1 MGPAKKAGGRAGG
14 RHRFV
19 YGPVPSR
26 RLGFSLG
33 VDILPYKTCSLDC
46 VYCQLGATG
55 RTTNRRRAY
64 FSVREVLAQVR
75 EALRTGRRV
84 DHITFSGSGEPT
96 LNKNLGRLIRG
107 IKKMTDTPV
116 AVLTNGTLLSRKDVR
131 SDLMAADIVVPS
143 LDAATAQLFR
153 AVNRPYPSLD
163 AARMVEALA
172 RFRKEFPGRIWLEV
186 MLIKGVNDTPAHVRA
201 VRDAIA
207 VIRPDRVQLNTV
219 VRPPAEASARP
230 LSPRELGRI
239 ARAIGGGAEV
249 VADFGPRR
257 GSGDEADLG
266 EAIVAMAK
274 RRPVTAEDISAS
286 LATHRD
292 EVLKAAG
299 RLLRSG
305 RIRLV
310 RHGGKTFYEAA

>member
-1 MGPAKKAGGRAGG
+1 MGAGKKAGGGASA
-14 RHRFV
+14 RHCFV

-75 EALRTGRRV
+75 DALRAGRRV

-96 LNKNLGRLIRG
+96 LNNNLGRLIRG

-131 SDLMAADIVVPS
+131 ADLMAADIVVPS
-143 LDAATAQLFR
+143 LDAATAPLFR
-153 AVNRPYPSLD
+153 AVNRPHPSLD
-163 AARMVEALA
+163 AARMVEGLA
-172 RFRKEFPGRIWLEV
+172 RFRKEFQGRIWLEV
-186 MLIKGVNDTPAHVRA
+186 MLVKGVNDTPAHVRA
-201 VRDAIA
+201 LRDAIA

-257 GSGDEADLG
+257 GSGAEADLG
-266 EAIVAMAK
+266 EAIVAMAR
-274 RRPVTAEDISAS
+274 RRPVTAGDISAS
-286 LATHRD
+286 LARHRD

-299 RLLRSG
+299 RLLGSG

-310 RHGGKTFYEAA
+310 RHGRKTFYEAA

>member
-1 MGPAKKAGGRAGG
+1 MGPAKKAGGGPSA
-14 RHRFV
+14 RHCFV

-33 VDILPYKTCSLDC
+33 IDILPYKTCSLDC

-143 LDAATAQLFR
+143 LDAVTAQLFR

-201 VRDAIA
+201 LRDAIA
-207 VIRPDRVQLNTV
+207 AIRPDRVQLNTV

-249 VADFGPRR
+249 VADFGPRL
-257 GSGDEADLG
+257 GFGDEADLG
-266 EAIVAMAK
+266 EAIVAMAR

-299 RLLRSG
+299 RLLGSG